1 MCQAFE
7 DYKEEGALEMALEIA
22 KKLMQKQKLSFEAVM
37 ELLELPVEMQNELR
51 KLI

>member
-7 DYKEEGALEMALEIA
+7 DYKEEGREEMALENV

-37 ELLELPVEMQNELR
+37 ELLELPVGMQNELR